1 MIKQTTIN
9 MGTKFRDKNKEKK
22 RVKTYTMTTASTS
35 NISITKRD
43 GRKEPLDVNKI
54 HFVVEE
60 ACENLPGVSASQIE
74 MNANIQ
80 FYDGMTTKDIQNV
93 LVRSANDLISLE
105 TPNYQFAAARLLLY
119 DVRKEAHGQY
129 EHIPLLKLI
138 IRNVKL
144 GVYDKA
150 IVDKYNKTEI
160 KKLNT
165 WIRRER
171 DLKFTYAGLR
181 QVCDKYL
188 VQDRSSGQLY
198 ETPQDMYMMIAA
210 TLFAD
215 YPVKTRLSYVK
226 KYYDAISLH
235 KINIPTPV
243 MAGVRTPVRQFA
255 SCVLVDIDDTL
266 PSIFSSDMAIGLYVA
281 RRAGIGIN
289 AGRIRG
295 INSKIRGGEVQH
307 TGVIPFLKKFESTV
321 RCCTQ
326 NGVRGGNATV
336 HFPIWHP
343 EIEDIL
349 VLKNNKGTED
359 NRVRRMDYS
368 IQISKLFYERFI
380 KDEEITLMSPHNA
393 PGLYEAYGTDEFDDL
408 YEKYEEDKTIPK
420 KAIKAQDLFFD
431 LLKERAETG
440 RIYIMNIDH
449 CNTHSSFKDK
459 VSMSNLCQEITL
471 PTTPIQH
478 IDDDKGEIALCILS
492 AINVGTLNDVSE
504 LQNLCDISVRALD
517 EIIDYQRYPVKAAEV
532 STKARRSL
540 GIGYIGLAHY
550 LAKQGVKYNDPKA
563 WEIVD
568 RLSEA
573 FQYYLLRASC
583 NIAKEKGKCEGFD
596 KTKYADGLLPIDHY
610 KKTVDKIIPHKQ
622 RMAWESLRKD
632 IAKHGLRHSTLSSQ
646 MPSESSSVVSN
657 ETNGIEPPR
666 ALLSIKKSKKGPLK
680 QIVPGYPKLKNDYTL
695 LWDMT
700 SNEGYINVVAV
711 MQKYFDQAISG
722 NWSYNPTQYENNE
735 VPLSI
740 MAQDMLNAYKYGWK
754 TSYYQN
760 TYDFKGEE
768 EDVQPAGYK
777 DTVETDDGEDV
788 ELELSDKPIVN
799 GHAKVSVEATVTADK
814 DDDCDACTI

>member
-1 MIKQTTIN
+1 MDTIKTKLKKKNYKVLMPNTNSSTIQ
-9 MGTKFRDKNKEKK
+9 
-22 RVKTYTMTTASTS
+22 VQ
-35 NISITKRD
+35 KRD
-43 GRKEPLDVNKI
+43 GRLEPLDINKI

-60 ACENLPGVSASQIE
+60 ACEGLAGVSSSQIE

-80 FYDGMTTKDIQNV
+80 FYDGMSTKDIQNV

-105 TPNYQFAAARLLLY
+105 APNYQYAAARLLSY

-129 EHIPLLKLI
+129 EYIPLLKLI
-138 IRNVKL
+138 VRNIRL
-144 GVYDKA
+144 GVYDKG
-150 IVDKYNKTEI
+150 ILDKYNKTEI

-165 WIRRER
+165 WIRRDR

-181 QVCDKYL
+181 QICDKYL
-188 VQDRSSGQLY
+188 VQDRSTGQLY

-210 TLFAD
+210 TLFAE
-215 YPVKTRLSYVK
+215 YPEKTRMQYVK
-226 KYYDAISLH
+226 RYYDAISQH

-243 MAGVRTPVRQFA
+243 MAGVRTPIRQFA
-255 SCVLVDIDDTL
+255 SCVLVDSDDTL

-368 IQISKLFYERFI
+368 IQISKLFYERFMN
-380 KDEEITLMSPHNA
+380 EEDITLISPHMA
-393 PGLYEAYGTDEFDDL
+393 PGLYEAFGTEDFDDL
-408 YEKYEEDKTIPK
+408 YLKYEADKTIPK
-420 KAIKAQDLFFD
+420 KKVPAQDLFFD

-440 RIYIMNIDH
+440 RIYIMNLDH
-449 CNTHSSFKDK
+449 CNSHSSFKDK

-471 PTTPIQH
+471 PTTPIQDIH
-478 IDDDKGEIALCILS
+478 DDQGEIALCILS
-492 AINVGTLNDVSE
+492 AINVGQLGDVSE
-504 LQNLCDISVRALD
+504 LENLCDLSVRAL
-517 EIIDYQRYPVKAAEV
+517 EQIIDYQDYPVKAAEV
-532 STKARRSL
+532 STKKRRSL

-550 LAKQGVKYNDPKA
+550 LAKNGVKYNEKGA
-563 WEIVD
+563 WELVD

-573 FQYYLLRASC
+573 FQYYLLRSSC
-583 NIAKEKGKCEGFD
+583 NIAMERGKCEGFER
-596 KTKYADGLLPIDHY
+596 TKYADGLLPIDHY
-610 KKTVDKIIPHKQ
+610 KKEIDEIVPHKQ

-632 IAKHGLRHSTLSSQ
+632 IAKHGLRHSTLSAQ

-666 ALLSIKKSKKGPLK
+666 AMLQIKKSKKGPLK
-680 QIVPGYPKLKNDYTL
+680 QIAPGFPKLKNDYTL
-695 LWDMT
+695 LWDMPDNT
-700 SNEGYINVVAV
+700 GYINVVAM

-722 NWSYNPTQYENNE
+722 NWSYNPLHYENNE
-735 VPLSI
+735 VPLSA
-740 MAQDMLNAYKYGWK
+740 MAQDMLVAYKYGWK

-768 EDVQPAGYK
+768 EDVQPAGIGSST
-777 DTVETDDGEDV
+777 DDEGEDVILEPENEAEQVNTAADDDGEC
-788 ELELSDKPIVN
+788 E
-799 GHAKVSVEATVTADK
+799 
-814 DDDCDACTI
+814 ACTI

>member
-1 MIKQTTIN
+1 MDTKTNTNNQKIK
-9 MGTKFRDKNKEKK
+9 TKF
-22 RVKTYTMTTASTS
+22 MSTTTNSS
-35 NISITKRD
+35 NIKVQKRD
-43 GRKEPLDVNKI
+43 GRLEPLDINKI

-60 ACENLPGVSASQIE
+60 ACEGLPGVSASQIE
-74 MNANIQ
+74 INSNIQ

-105 TPNYQFAAARLLLY
+105 APNYQYAAARLLSY
-119 DVRKEAHGQY
+119 DIRKEAHGQY
-129 EHIPLLKLI
+129 EYIPLLKLI
-138 IRNVKL
+138 LRNIKL
-144 GVYDKA
+144 GVYDRG
-150 IVDKYNKTEI
+150 IVEKYTKTEI
-160 KKLNT
+160 KKFNT
-165 WIRRER
+165 WIKRDR

-181 QVCDKYL
+181 QIVDKYL
-188 VQDRSSGQLY
+188 VQDRSSGALY

-210 TLFAD
+210 TLFAE
-215 YPVKTRLSYVK
+215 YPTKTRMGYVK
-226 KYYDAISLH
+226 RYYDAISQH

-243 MAGVRTPVRQFA
+243 MAGVRTPIRQFA
-255 SCVLVDIDDTL
+255 SCVLVDSDDTL

-368 IQISKLFYERFI
+368 IQISKMFYERFLN
-380 KDEEITLMSPHNA
+380 EENITLISPHMA
-393 PGLYEAYGTDEFDDL
+393 PGLYEAFGTEEFDDL
-408 YEKYEEDKTIPK
+408 YLKYEADKTIPK
-420 KAIKAQDLFFD
+420 KTVPAQDLFFD

-449 CNTHSSFKDK
+449 CNSHSSFKDTVK
-459 VSMSNLCQEITL
+459 MSNLCQEITL

-478 IDDDKGEIALCILS
+478 IDDPEGEIALCILS
-492 AINVGTLNDVSE
+492 AVNVGGLKDIAE
-504 LQNLCDISVRALD
+504 LENLCDLSVRAL
-517 EIIDYQRYPVKAAEV
+517 EQIIDYQDYPVKAAEV
-532 STKARRSL
+532 STKSRRSL

-550 LAKQGVKYNDPKA
+550 LAKNGVKYSDPEA
-563 WEIVD
+563 WTLVD

-573 FQYYLLRASC
+573 FQYHLLRASC
-583 NIAKEKGKCEGFD
+583 DVAMEKGKCDGFD
-596 KTKYADGLLPIDHY
+596 RTKYADGLLPIDHY
-610 KKTVDKIIPHKQ
+610 KKDVDDIVPHKQ

-632 IAKHGLRHSTLSSQ
+632 IAKYGLRHSTLSAQ

-666 ALLSIKKSKKGPLK
+666 ALLQIKKSKKGPLK
-680 QIVPGYPKLKNDYTL
+680 QIVPGFPKLKNDYTL
-695 LWDMT
+695 LWEMPN
-700 SNEGYINVVAV
+700 NEGYINVVAM

-722 NWSYNPTQYENNE
+722 NWSYNPLQYENNE
-735 VPLSI
+735 VPLSV
-740 MAQDMLNAYKYGWK
+740 MAQDMLTAYKMGWK

-768 EDVQPAGYK
+768 EDVQPAGLSAVK
-777 DTVETDDGEDV
+777 EEDEGEDV
-788 ELELSDKPIVN
+788 ELTNSDVPVVN
-799 GHAKVSVEATVTADK
+799 GHARVNGTTTISSTAVDE
-814 DDDCDACTI
+814 DGECEACTI

>member
-1 MIKQTTIN
+1 MDTTKTKIK
-9 MGTKFRDKNKEKK
+9 TKNY
-22 RVKTYTMTTASTS
+22 KTLMPNTNSS
-35 NISITKRD
+35 LIQVQKRD
-43 GRKEPLDVNKI
+43 GRLEPLDINKI

-60 ACENLPGVSASQIE
+60 ACEGLSGVSSSLIE

-93 LVRSANDLISLE
+93 LVRSANDLITLD
-105 TPNYQFAAARLLLY
+105 TPNYQYAAARLLSY

-129 EHIPLLKLI
+129 EYIPLLKLI
-138 IRNVKL
+138 LRNIKL
-144 GVYDKA
+144 GVYDRG
-150 IVDKYNKTEI
+150 IVEKYNKTEI

-165 WIRRER
+165 WIRRDR

-181 QVCDKYL
+181 QICDKYL
-188 VQDRSSGQLY
+188 VQDRSTGQLY
-198 ETPQDMYMMIAA
+198 ETPQDMYMMISA

-215 YPVKTRLSYVK
+215 YPEKTRMQYVK
-226 KYYDAISLH
+226 KYYDAISQH

-243 MAGVRTPVRQFA
+243 MAGVRTPIRQFA
-255 SCVLVDIDDTL
+255 SCVLVDTDDTL

-307 TGVIPFLKKFESTV
+307 TGVIPFLKKFEATV

-368 IQISKLFYERFI
+368 IQISKLFYERFMN
-380 KDEEITLMSPHNA
+380 EEDISLISPHMA
-393 PGLYEAYGTDEFDDL
+393 PGLYEAFGTEEFDDL
-408 YEKYEEDKTIPK
+408 YLKYEADKTIPK
-420 KAIKAQDLFFD
+420 KTIPAQDLFFD

-440 RIYIMNIDH
+440 RIYIMNLDH
-449 CNTHSSFKDK
+449 CNSHSSFKDK

-471 PTTPIQH
+471 PTTPIQDLY
-478 IDDDKGEIALCILS
+478 DDQGEIALCILS
-492 AINVGTLNDVSE
+492 AINVGQLNDVNE
-504 LQNLCDISVRALD
+504 LENLCDLSVRAL
-517 EIIDYQRYPVKAAEV
+517 EQIIDYQDYPVKAAEV

-550 LAKQGVKYNDPKA
+550 LAKNGVKYNEKGA
-563 WEIVD
+563 WELVD
-568 RLSEA
+568 RLTEA
-573 FQYYLLRASC
+573 FQFYLLKAS
-583 NIAKEKGKCEGFD
+583 NDIAKEKGKCEGFER
-596 KTKYADGLLPIDHY
+596 TKYADGLLPIDHY
-610 KKTVDKIIPHKQ
+610 KKEIDEIVPHKQ

-632 IAKHGLRHSTLSSQ
+632 IAKYGLRHSTLSAQ

-666 ALLSIKKSKKGPLK
+666 AMLQIKKSKKGPLK
-680 QIVPGYPKLKNDYTL
+680 QIAPGFPKLKNDYTL
-695 LWDMT
+695 LWDMPDN
-700 SNEGYINVVAV
+700 SGYINVVAM

-722 NWSYNPTQYENNE
+722 NWSYNPLHYENNE
-735 VPLSI
+735 VPLSA
-740 MAQDMLNAYKYGWK
+740 MAQDMLMAYKYGWK

-768 EDVQPAGYK
+768 EDLQPAGIGA
-777 DTVETDDGEDV
+777 VEDDEGEDVILEPENLQEGISTATDDGEC
-788 ELELSDKPIVN
+788 E
-799 GHAKVSVEATVTADK
+799 
-814 DDDCDACTI
+814 ACTI